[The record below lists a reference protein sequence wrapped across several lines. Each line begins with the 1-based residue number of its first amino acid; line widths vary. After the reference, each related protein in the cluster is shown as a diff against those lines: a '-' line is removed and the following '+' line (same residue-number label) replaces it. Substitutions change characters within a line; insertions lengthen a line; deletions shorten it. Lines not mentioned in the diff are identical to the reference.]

1 MWKNLQFMEKGT
13 ISVCFVDG
21 LLQGVRA
28 QGFDTDELLE
38 QCGLAPALLRMA
50 NARVSA
56 STYTVLLR
64 LVAQILDDE
73 FFGMDSRRMKVGS
86 FAMLCRAAIHGKS
99 LDKAAGRALRFFA
112 LCLDDLKGELW
123 RQGDFIRLRL
133 RQTNP
138 DRGPPVFAQETLLM
152 FMHRLICW
160 LVNRRI
166 PILAAEFRY
175 PQPSYAGEYRLMFS
189 QHCRFDQPATA
200 LVFEAKQFALSV
212 VRSEKALKDFL
223 RIAPENLL
231 VQYRDRYGVGASLQ
245 KQLSPMPPADWPTF
259 EAVAQ
264 RLGSSASTLRRR
276 LEAEGLSY
284 QSIKDNLRR
293 DRAIELLSGTD
304 LSVMD
309 IAAELGFAEASA
321 FHRAFRKWM
330 GVNPGEYRRAVAA
343 AE

>member
-1 MWKNLQFMEKGT
+1 MEKGS
-13 ISVCFVDG
+13 ISVCFVEG
-21 LLQGVRA
+21 LLQGFRA
-28 QGFDTDELLE
+28 RGGDADELLE
-38 QCGLAPALLRMA
+38 QCGLAPAILGMP

-56 STYTVLLR
+56 ETYTVLLR
-64 LVAQILDDE
+64 LAAQILDDE

-99 LDKAAGRALRFFA
+99 LDKATARALRFFA
-112 LCLDDLKGELW
+112 LCLDDLKGDLW
-123 RQGDFIRLRL
+123 HQGDFIRLRL
-133 RQTNP
+133 RHTSP
-138 DRGPPVFAQETLLM
+138 AGPAPVFAQETLLM

-166 PILAAEFRY
+166 RILAAEFAY
-175 PQPSYAGEYRLMFS
+175 PEPAHAKEYRLMFS
-189 QHCRFDQPATA
+189 PLCRFDQPATA
-200 LVFEAKQFALSV
+200 LVFEARHFALPV
-212 VRSEKALKDFL
+212 VRSERALKEFL

-231 VQYRDRYGVGASLQ
+231 VQYRDRYGVGASLH
-245 KQLSPMPPADWPTF
+245 KLLSPLPPADWPTF
-259 EAVAQ
+259 EAVAE
-264 RLGSSASTLRRR
+264 RLGGSASTLRRR
-276 LEAEGLSY
+276 LEGEGLSY

-293 DRAIELLSGTD
+293 DRAIELLGATD
-304 LSVMD
+304 LSVVE

>member
-1 MWKNLQFMEKGT
+1 MQFTGKGT
-13 ISVCFVDG
+13 ISVCFVEG
-21 LLQGVRA
+21 LLQGVRS

-38 QCGLAPALLRMA
+38 QCGLAPAILRMP

-86 FAMLCRAAIHGKS
+86 FAMLCRAAVHGKS
-99 LDKAAGRALRFFA
+99 LEKAAGRALRFFA

-123 RQGDFIRLRL
+123 RQGDFLRLRL
-133 RQTNP
+133 RQA
-138 DRGPPVFAQETLLM
+138 DRDRPPPVFAQETLLM

-166 PILAAEFRY
+166 PVLAAEFAY
-175 PQPSYAGEYRLMFS
+175 PQPPHAGEYRLMFA
-189 QHCRFDQPATA
+189 QNCRFAQPATA
-200 LVFEAKQFALSV
+200 LVFEARHFSLPV
-212 VRSEKALKDFL
+212 VRTEKALKEFL

-231 VQYRDRYGVGASLQ
+231 VQYRDRFGVGASLH
-245 KQLSPMPPADWPTF
+245 KLLAPLPPADWPTF
-259 EAVAQ
+259 EAVAE
-264 RLGSSASTLRRR
+264 RLGGSASTLRRR
-276 LEAEGLSY
+276 LEGEGLSY

-293 DRAIELLSGTD
+293 DRAIDLLSGTN

-330 GVNPGEYRRAVAA
+330 GVNPGEYRRALAA